1 MGNKILFVIAS
12 GSGGHILPSIVLAK
26 KWKLKEHGKVIFFTG
41 NKKIDQKILE
51 DSNVIDKKIYLKLDS
66 FPGKKILLYPVFF
79 TQLFICLIKS
89 IYYSYK
95 YKPNKIITT
104 GGYLAIPVCFAG
116 KLFRSFIELY
126 ELNVVPGRTIVF
138 LSFIANKISIVFK
151 DSKKHL
157 KKHSRKLV
165 LTNYPLRYSDQ
176 DKIFNKKDLIE
187 KINKEYFFRNHN
199 SEKNT
204 LLFSENK
211 KTIFLLGGSQG
222 SIFLNNY
229 FKNWLIENKDITK
242 KIQIIHQTGHNDKTN
257 LISFYKNLNIPA
269 IIFSYQQNLKNY
281 YLLADEVVTRAGA
294 GTLFE
299 LEFFK
304 KKSKIFPLI
313 TTTTS
318 HQVDN
323 AKIMEKRN
331 EGLFE
336 IKH

>member
-1 MGNKILFVIAS
+1 MENKTLFVIAS
-12 GSGGHILPSIVLAK
+12 GSGGHILPALVLAK
-26 KWKLKEHGKVIFFTG
+26 KWKLKKQGKVIFFTG
-41 NKKIDQKILE
+41 NKKLDQKILD
-51 DSNVIDKKIYLKLDS
+51 DSNFIDKKIHLKLNN

-79 TQLFICLIKS
+79 TQLIMCFIKS

-104 GGYLAIPVCFAG
+104 GGYLAIPVCFAS
-116 KLFRSFIELY
+116 KLFNSFIELY
-126 ELNVVPGRTIVF
+126 ELNVVPGKAIVF
-138 LSFIANKISIVFK
+138 LSFIANKISIVFN
-151 DSKKHL
+151 DSKKHF
-157 KKHSRKLV
+157 KKHSQKLF

-187 KINKEYFFRNHN
+187 KINK
-199 SEKNT
+199 KQCIPQKT
-204 LLFSENK
+204 ILFSENK

-222 SIFLNNY
+222 SVFLNNY
-229 FKNWLIENKDITK
+229 FKNWLIENKDIIK
-242 KIQIIHQTGHNDKTN
+242 EIQIIHQTGHNDKTN
-257 LISFYKNLNIPA
+257 LASFYKNLNIPA

-313 TTTTS
+313 TATTS

-331 EGLFE
+331 KDLFE
-336 IKH
+336 IKQS